1 MQLGVTVGTLGGAQK
16 ETKVGALDG
25 EQVGAAE
32 GTALGTKLG
41 P

>member
-1 MQLGVTVGTLGGAQK
+1 MQLGVGVEKLKRAQK
-16 ETKVGALDG
+16 DTKVGALDE

-32 GTALGTKLG
+32 GTSLGTKLG